1 MKRFRVFGVWAVCLM
16 VAPVAHAQGA
26 QGVFAEL
33 FGASTTFG
41 IHYDSRFSSRTRWGG
56 RVGLAYTR
64 SRSQD
69 FFDSNPEATRGW
81 SFPVAVNHLVGRGRH
96 HAEIGVGVSYGLYTC
111 KYHDPAGR
119 QVEHDR
125 SGTFG
130 FLDLGYR
137 YQPARGLMLRTRCRC
152 LSLPEFGMEF
162 LSQAAAA
169 NFSLPGGAPFP
180 AARLRR
186 NGIVKTA

>member
-1 MKRFRVFGVWAVCLM
+1 MRRERRACL
-16 VAPVAHAQGA
+16 PSCSGH
-26 QGVFAEL
+26 
-33 FGASTTFG
+33 
-41 IHYDSRFSSRTRWGG
+41 RP
-56 RVGLAYTR
+56 
-64 SRSQD
+64 RSQD

-81 SFPVAVNHLVGRGRH
+81 SFPVAVNYLVGRGRH

-137 YQPARGLMLRTRCRC
+137 YQPARGLMLRTGLNPAAALGRRDPLGRSEHGVDRAAVVYPY
-152 LSLPEFGMEF
+152 LSLGWSF
-162 LSQAAAA
+162 
-169 NFSLPGGAPFP
+169 
-180 AARLRR
+180 
-186 NGIVKTA
+186 

>member
-16 VAPVAHAQGA
+16 AAPVAHAQGA

-81 SFPVAVNHLVGRGRH
+81 SFPVAVNYLVGRGRH

-137 YQPARGLMLRTRCRC
+137 YQPARGLMLRTGLNPAAALGRRDPLGRSEHGVDRAAVVYPY
-152 LSLPEFGMEF
+152 LSLGWSF
-162 LSQAAAA
+162 
-169 NFSLPGGAPFP
+169 
-180 AARLRR
+180 
-186 NGIVKTA
+186 